1 MENAYNNGGWT
12 VEEMKRLFKLCEDA
26 GRLGKG
32 LKSAFDAVAAE
43 TGRKPN
49 SVRNYYYAQVKTLS
63 LLPEF
68 SRQLGINLR
77 TATKDAFVLFGSD
90 EIRNLTREILT
101 RQGGG
106 ESVRAITADMSGG
119 DKRLM
124 LRLQNKYRS
133 TVAHKKPLVTEIMRT
148 LRAEKKT
155 YFNPYTKTVAAGGTE
170 NGDTNAADNINAL
183 FRRFFDAK
191 NERDKIDSLGRYMSE
206 LAKVLARIN

>member
-1 MENAYNNGGWT
+1 MENTYNSGGWT
-12 VEEMKRLFKLCEDA
+12 VEEMKRLFMLCDEA
-26 GRLGKG
+26 QSCGKG

-43 TGRKPN
+43 TGRKSN

-63 LLPEF
+63 LLPDF
-68 SRQLGINLR
+68 SRQLGIKLR
-77 TATKDAFVLFGSD
+77 TNTKDAFVLFGGD
-90 EIRNLTREILT
+90 EIRHLTREILT

-106 ESVRAITADMSGG
+106 ESVRAITSDMAGG
-119 DKRLM
+119 DKRLT

-155 YFNPYTKTVAAGGTE
+155 YFNPYTRSVAAGGADT
-170 NGDTNAADNINAL
+170 GDANAADNVNTL

-191 NERDKIDSLGRYMSE
+191 NEQDKIDSLGRYMSE